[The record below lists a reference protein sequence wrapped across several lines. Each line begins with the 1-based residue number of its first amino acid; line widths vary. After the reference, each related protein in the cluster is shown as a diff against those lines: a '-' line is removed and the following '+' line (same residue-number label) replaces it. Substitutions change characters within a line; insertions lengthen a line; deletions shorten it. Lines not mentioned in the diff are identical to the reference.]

1 MKKHV
6 KTTLLTALTLLFT
19 STLIAQTLE
28 YYAGDKRTGVDLMW
42 FKYVKNAKQEPT
54 SFLFFSRNR
63 ASVDYHN
70 SPTLFGSTNALSY
83 NLKNGLGLV
92 AVASFQNVGF
102 ITKAG
107 VQFYANKK
115 DFLFFGWLVVDIKNK
130 GAVDCFGMFRYQPK
144 INENWRAFG
153 QLELFPIY
161 NPSTENW
168 NNTERVRLGM
178 RYQPLGFGFFLDANQ
193 TGKTNL
199 TTSENTGAFVRYEF

>member
-1 MKKHV
+1 MKKNATV
-6 KTTLLTALTLLFT
+6 NLLTALTFLSA
-19 STLIAQTLE
+19 STMIAQTLE
-28 YYAGDKRTGVDLMW
+28 FYAGDKRTGVDLMW
-42 FKYVKNAKQEPT
+42 FKYIKNTKQEPT

-83 NLKNGLGLV
+83 NLKNGLGCV

-107 VQFYANKK
+107 IQYYTNKK
-115 DFLFFGWLVVDIKNK
+115 NLLFFGWLVADIKNK

-144 INENWRAFG
+144 INENWHFFG

-168 NNTERVRLGM
+168 NNTERIRLGV
-178 RYQPLGFGFFLDANQ
+178 RYQQLGFGWMLDANQ
-193 TGKTNL
+193 TGKNNW
-199 TTSENTGAFVRYEF
+199 TTTENTGAFVRYEF